1 MEEES
6 FKPEDLKLLDWQYT
20 VIHHDTSSFKVGD
33 QVFLKSNPEFP
44 MTVVAIAHGEVFT
57 TWVNALGAPMKWH
70 WKPQLILQYR
80 YACFVT
86 GRRKFHLCLN

>member
-6 FKPEDLKLLDWQYT
+6 FKPGDLKLLDWQYT
-20 VIHHDTSSFKVGD
+20 VVHHDTSSFKKGD
-33 QVFLKSNPEFP
+33 LVFLKSNPEFP
-44 MTVVAIAHGEVFT
+44 MTVTEVSGIYVHTTWKNAAGEVQRHGFI
-57 TWVNALGAPMKWH
+57 
-70 WKPQLILQYR
+70 PQTILQYR